1 MTTPNGGSWLS
12 LIIQEDFPE
21 EVKVKL
27 RPEVFHRRG
36 AREPTQPWKE
46 VWSSQRVTTRQ
57 AAGAESEGW
66 GVTQGEAGEV
76 RRA

>member
-12 LIIQEDFPE
+12 LIIQEDFPR
-21 EVKVKL
+21 EVKLKL
-27 RPEVFHRRG
+27 RPEVFIGEGQENVPSR
-36 AREPTQPWKE
+36 WKE

-57 AAGAESEGW
+57 AAGEESEGW